1 MYSVHTHQG
10 EDFNVNQAIS
20 SYSRSAAGT
29 SSGSKQGLQTPD
41 LSRTSTV
48 ADMRARIASR
58 QASMQSSTHQ
68 DSVAEGQ
75 DEFDDNVVVDKK
87 EVVETN

>member
-20 SYSRSAAGT
+20 SYSRSATGT
-29 SSGSKQGLQTPD
+29 SSGSKQGLQTP
-41 LSRTSTV
+41 STV

-68 DSVAEGQ
+68 DSIAEGQ

-87 EVVETN
+87 EAVETN

>member
-1 MYSVHTHQG
+1 MYSVHTHQEG

-20 SYSRSAAGT
+20 HYSRT

-41 LSRTSTV
+41 LGRTNTV

-68 DSVAEGQ
+68 DSIAEGQ
-75 DEFDDNVVVDKK
+75 DEFDGNAVVDKK
-87 EVVETN
+87 EVVEPN